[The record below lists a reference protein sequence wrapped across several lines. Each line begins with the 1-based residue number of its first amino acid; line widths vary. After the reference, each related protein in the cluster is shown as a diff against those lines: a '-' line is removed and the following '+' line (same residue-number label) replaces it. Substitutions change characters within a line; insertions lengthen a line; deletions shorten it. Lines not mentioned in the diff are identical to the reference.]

1 MNFILKLK
9 HWQVFLILLLA
20 SITSNFE
27 LVDHESFNMAI
38 NTFGVIIYFLWYF
51 AVGLELT
58 EHLPPKIELGRTMF
72 IINAFVLTLSMLIL
86 IIVFDGEFSSNGFF
100 GFVWVVYLM
109 YAVVQFMFFPS
120 RALKSV
126 EQGSEATFGQYFRYF
141 LLTIF
146 WPIGIW
152 WIQPKLNRIGRL
164 NEEPLH
170 K

>member
-1 MNFILKLK
+1 MKFILKLK
-9 HWQVFLILLLA
+9 HWQVFLILSLA

-27 LVDHESFNMAI
+27 WVGQDFFNLAI

-58 EHLPPKIELGRTMF
+58 EHLPPRIELGRPMF

-86 IIVFDGEFSSNGFF
+86 IIVFNGEFSSNGFF
-100 GFVWVVYLM
+100 GFVWVIYLM
-109 YAVVQFMFFPS
+109 YAIVQFIFFPA

-126 EQGSEATFGQYFRYF
+126 EQQAEVGFDQYFGYF
-141 LLTIF
+141 LLMLF

-152 WIQPKLNRIGRL
+152 WIQSKLNKIEL
-164 NEEPLH
+164 LKEEPLQ